1 MGRAHE
7 FVFVIYILCLFEQIQ
22 KLVSDKRLKMR
33 DTFALDCFLTY
44 KVRPRTGI
52 QPQSLNRLRGT
63 AHFLANYTVQLQ
75 CLQTCPRTQGY
86 RKEPLFHTKRRSGRD
101 RESNPGHLL
110 ARRSAI
116 HYALVVVF
124 ELSAKLSLKAL
135 IYILII
141 VPITPEIF
149 EIDLSVYSYDIKLKR
164 YHT

>member
-1 MGRAHE
+1 MW
-7 FVFVIYILCLFEQIQ
+7 
-22 KLVSDKRLKMR
+22 
-33 DTFALDCFLTY
+33 DTFAFNCFDV
-44 KVRPRTGI
+44 KVRPGTPGLTNNPGLHR
-52 QPQSLNRLRGT
+52 QSNLKSPQTTCYCNFFIHLYS
-63 AHFLANYTVQLQ
+63 AIAVLAP
-75 CLQTCPRTQGY
+75 CPRTQGY